1 MNTSIHCRLLRLAL
15 AAALALSASACGSAP
30 PTEARP
36 QGLAERIALE
46 VGDAACDN
54 SQQCRTLAYGH
65 KACGGPERY
74 LAYSTRRSDSARLSD
89 LARQLADE
97 RRRQDEREG
106 MMSTCSVVA
115 DPGATCRAG
124 RCVLQPDGPGGTP
137 LAR

>member
-1 MNTSIHCRLLRLAL
+1 MGL

-30 PTEARP
+30 QHTPGPSA
-36 QGLAERIALE
+36 QGLAERIASE
-46 VGDAACDN
+46 IGDAACDN

-65 KACGGPERY
+65 KACGGPEKY

-106 MMSTCSVVA
+106 MMSTCSVVI

-124 RCVLQPDGPGGTP
+124 RCVLQPTGPGGLP